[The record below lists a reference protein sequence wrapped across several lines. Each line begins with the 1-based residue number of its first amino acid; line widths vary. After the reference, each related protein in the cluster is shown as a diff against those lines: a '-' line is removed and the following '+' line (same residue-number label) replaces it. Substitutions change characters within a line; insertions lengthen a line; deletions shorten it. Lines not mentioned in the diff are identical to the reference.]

1 MSAIIELSHV
11 SFRYPQC
18 GRTPSPLV
26 LDDVSLTIGEHEFL
40 GIIGPNGGG
49 KSTLLRMI
57 PGLLTPTSGT
67 IRVFG
72 AEPKKSVARIG
83 YVPQR
88 ARLDAAVPA
97 TVLDVVL
104 TGLVA
109 QNSWGWRYSKT
120 QREAACEAL
129 RKTEMLELRH
139 RTMNMLSGGQRQRAL
154 IARALVSN
162 AQLLLLDEPTAGLD
176 PNIAHSI
183 ADLLHQLSE
192 TLSVVIV
199 SHDIL
204 FVTPHLKRI
213 ACLNRRLTCD
223 AIHEFDCESVTQMYR
238 QLIHEATHQGS
249 CVYSH
254 VGHNCETH

>member
-1 MSAIIELSHV
+1 MSAMIELSHV
-11 SFRYPQC
+11 SFCYPQR

-26 LDDVSLTIGEHEFL
+26 LDDVSLTIGDHEFL

-57 PGLLTPTSGT
+57 PGLLTPTSGSV
-67 IRVFG
+67 RVFG
-72 AEPKKSVARIG
+72 DPPKKSGAQIG

-88 ARLDAAVPA
+88 AQLDATVPA

-104 TGLVA
+104 TGLVS
-109 QNSWGWRYSKT
+109 QNPWGWRYSKA
-120 QREAACEAL
+120 QQEAACEAL

-162 AQLLLLDEPTAGLD
+162 AKLLLLDEPTAGLD

-183 ADLLHQLSE
+183 ADLLHNLSD
-192 TLSVVIV
+192 TLSIVIV
-199 SHDIL
+199 SHDVL

-223 AIHEFDCESVTQMYR
+223 AIHEFDCDSVTQMYR
-238 QLIHEATHQGS
+238 QLIHESAHQGN

-254 VGHNCETH
+254 VTHGP